1 MYAAAGPDMQQE
13 MIEAAIEGRGV
24 TLEEIDSD
32 DEEFEDDE
40 FLTPE
45 SQEFEDA
52 EEISAEKLAETRKR
66 ARETAVTQTVKKAK
80 TMEQKANLR
89 DQEVAVVG
97 TGVRLQPRG
106 ADSDTTSFFRAA
118 TGSASAEVAQL
129 NNLSDTQI
137 SVDTS
142 VAIFK
147 GMGNALGMLIK
158 FMWYL
163 LGGFTYLVGKVQMS
177 EGSNKDA
184 LRIDSPISNTVV
196 MVSGRM
202 NNMWLRP
209 RHATNWVQ
217 WLSVFTQIFM
227 TLMGVSY
234 YYQMMN
240 WGLFAAGFEGV
251 GIGYAG
257 YVATKKVLHSDEG
270 EILTG
275 IALEALKGKAYK
287 DMGAKFRSQGA
298 VVNAVGRVAI
308 MLANKSIGKAGP
320 AGAVGSWF
328 IRKGMVTASRRE
340 KRAMVRNGIVNIT
353 KTMIAAATGM
363 VNPAHQKL
371 HNYGLDGMQ
380 ELVKT
385 LIPQTRRDYQE
396 QSLKYK
402 LGLATEPPVS
412 EASAVKQWA
421 KAVQKAAK
429 VKEKA
434 KAIVRRH
441 TTEQSLDSI
450 RILLDV
456 EDADY
461 DQVLP
466 VTAGMIAGL
475 EVIGNDLSLAK
486 ENQAKVLGLI
496 IDQMHDSA
504 LMAAFDR
511 LHAAGHTYGESYDF
525 DVQKVARDILQ
536 TLGRAQEAAAM
547 ISKLYKQIRGLQQAP
562 ESTQTKEVS
571 TPTVSTEKQ
580 LLDIVIFI
588 GQMRMQS
595 TARLAERM
603 VMMEE
608 LLMQHVYASSDDED
622 TRRQLQQYFKHFAAM
637 GFHMQQDTHNAI
649 HDAHAVH
656 NTGST
661 PQRSSSSMD
670 VLRIHST
677 HRQPPAEIHWDHPQ
691 HQQMID
697 LYQEASAPARN
708 RRDAQKLANNTG
720 YVVRPSIRTED
731 EEKAYNRQKNANNSD
746 PYWYRNQRSP
756 NEIALPV
763 PRRSSQEQPET
774 PVYSR
779 PVSSRTANM
788 NTAMRLLKI
797 IESGGELSP
806 VQINTLGQIL
816 PSLSGRLAANAYQ
829 LLQQTYT
836 KGSAPMPAD
845 SFTPVK
851 PATGRP
857 TTGSAPHLPATP
869 KVPHPTVPQPTVP
882 RPTAPEVPVDLVPG
896 ARAPSDGPPT
906 EVMEDPITRST
917 GSAGEALE
925 IESLASRASRWGGK
939 LLEYAGPIGDAVN
952 AGLTIYQIGDI
963 ANKQQQWQDWRNN
976 NWRNQLNQLE
986 STANFLNAYQ
996 RSFNEAFAG
1005 NRIWHERV
1013 NGEVKLVTQSKTKLY
1028 DDVFPE
1034 GQSPAADLN
1043 GMQAFFLYG
1052 PQYPRVVQG
1061 MKDQMIQ
1068 IKDLPIPE
1076 NKKQALIAA
1085 TQTRNASALKELS
1098 QAWTS
1103 KYFKNDAA
1111 TNRDRTSS
1119 YWTTYYNEKYVS
1131 NRKRNP
1137 NTADKSLLQ
1146 KITDGIDDALNPILS
1161 WVKHGVQDYANNPDF
1176 INFGNFR
1183 QFDASVYKDDTD
1195 YGKLANDI
1203 HSLTMNDI
1211 KHSMDQYVN
1220 WDGGIHVFKRADVD
1234 RYRRIT
1240 DMLKD
1245 PHLAAKLMGIQDF
1258 AGRYLNNKYFTQG
1271 IKSTPEDNSYD
1282 VFLSNIL
1289 GKNDAEIH
1297 NFLDLNFGANSG
1309 WDPVTQTYKKEKQ
1322 KPGQP
1327 TQLIPGAGVIM
1338 DTGTGTH
1345 THTQKNMH
1353 TQITNNTMSGAFD
1366 LFNPSKT
1373 QGKGDIFGTPS
1384 FQQGFPHDTIGE
1396 IEAPHLTKGSTNTG
1410 KIGQAG
1416 FVPAKDTTH
1425 QGQPKHKNPHIGD
1438 SGHSKH
1444 DQMRDGQTDGSNQ
1457 TTPVHAATNG
1467 PDVAANTDNSSTVQ
1481 ADKAQHTAHIPN
1493 TPYLHLPTVYPE
1505 GHPGNA
1511 DANVTRNA
1519 INHPD
1524 EEQETFNKA
1533 YIMNKLPQ
1541 KQTMLMM
1548 QAKENYL
1555 DSLNMA
1561 QAMY

>member
-1 MYAAAGPDMQQE
+1 MSFFGPELPDDPSLFHTLAGWLSGNKVTNKIVEAIGEAMYAAAGPSMQQE

-32 DEEFEDDE
+32 DEDFEDED
-40 FLTPE
+40 FLTPD

-52 EEISAEKLAETRKR
+52 EEISATDLAETRKR
-66 ARETAVTQTVKKAK
+66 ARETAVEQSLKKAK
-80 TMEQKANLR
+80 TAEQKANLR
-89 DQEVAVVG
+89 EQEVAVVG
-97 TGVRLQPRG
+97 KGARLQPRG
-106 ADSDTTSFFRAA
+106 SDSNYTSFFRAA

-129 NNLSDTQI
+129 NSLSDTQI

-371 HNYGLDGMQ
+371 HNFGLDNMQ
-380 ELVKT
+380 NVVKT
-385 LIPQTRRDYQE
+385 LIPQTRRNYQE

-402 LGLATEPPVS
+402 LGLSSEPPVS

-421 KAVQKAAK
+421 KAVREAAK
-429 VKEKA
+429 IKEKA

-450 RILLDV
+450 RTLLDV

-486 ENQAKVLGLI
+486 EDSAKVLGLI

-525 DVQKVARDILQ
+525 DVQKVYRDIVN
-536 TLGRAQEAAAM
+536 TLDQAKQAVAM
-547 ISKLYKQIRGLQQAP
+547 ISKLYKQIRGLQQATG
-562 ESTQTKEVS
+562 STQTKETS
-571 TPTVSTEKQ
+571 DPKKQ

-677 HRQPPAEIHWDHPQ
+677 HRQPPAEIYWDHPQ

-697 LYQEASAPARN
+697 LYQEASAPSRN

-720 YVVRPSIRTED
+720 YIVRPSIRTED
-731 EEKAYNRQKNANNSD
+731 EEKAYNRQKNAQMQQDKTGLPPVD
-746 PYWYRNQRSP
+746 PAKAQT
-756 NEIALPV
+756 IQDKTGLP
-763 PRRSSQEQPET
+763 PTAEEAE
-774 PVYSR
+774 
-779 PVSSRTANM
+779 PVSVSEVEPEPTSE
-788 NTAMRLLKI
+788 LKI
-797 IESGGELSP
+797 IQPVDGESEADEAYLMRIVELLKTGAELTHLQEVTITEIMSR
-806 VQINTLGQIL
+806 VQSRTLNTSQAELVEQIQ
-816 PSLSGRLAANAYQ
+816 Q
-829 LLQQTYT
+829 LIQT
-836 KGSAPMPAD
+836 KKAAPMPD
-845 SFTPVK
+845 VP
-851 PATGRP
+851 PP
-857 TTGSAPHLPATP
+857 TTA
-869 KVPHPTVPQPTVP
+869 
-882 RPTAPEVPVDLVPG
+882 TAPAAQFPGIGRKLGDEGGIELQPINQPKPVSEPVDLLPG
-896 ARAPSDGPPT
+896 ARAPNEGPLPEIMEEPPAVGNIT
-906 EVMEDPITRST
+906 ESGI
-917 GSAGEALE
+917 AGEAGLAAELE
-925 IESLASRASRWGGK
+925 GIAAIGEVEFGVLGMLMTSPGFGVQQMPTRPSPEDFNSYAHFKNWLEGAKATNKYMGQVYRDYQSVFAGSAAAFKNVKVGTIDKTTAINTRLFGEVSKMDPRIAEHGGYIKGNWLNSFFTYGPALSGAIKSMQKVMDKIEASNIPNKEAFIARQQLRNQQFLTQMRQEWKSHYFNTDRSNAPWELHTIDDHTKGTNSTYWSQFANPNYDVRKWADNTGYWLGANQAKSGQYGWSLFDTHELDDMSFNDDLPEISNSNWTTSRNFAMFLEKQGFNSNQIDWVMKNASFMYKYGGNNFFK
-939 LLEYAGPIGDAVN
+939 QAFQRGDNDNSMAV
-952 AGLTIYQIGDI
+952 GGVSVRQSGGSFKGDEPKDAKYYGQSSYYNT
-963 ANKQQQWQDWRNN
+963 ANKIV
-976 NWRNQLNQLE
+976 
-986 STANFLNAYQ
+986 S
-996 RSFNEAFAG
+996 
-1005 NRIWHERV
+1005 
-1013 NGEVKLVTQSKTKLY
+1013 
-1028 DDVFPE
+1028 
-1034 GQSPAADLN
+1034 DLN
-1043 GMQAFFLYG
+1043 KQL
-1052 PQYPRVVQG
+1052 
-1061 MKDQMIQ
+1061 DQDIQ
-1068 IKDLPIPE
+1068 E
-1076 NKKQALIAA
+1076 
-1085 TQTRNASALKELS
+1085 
-1098 QAWTS
+1098 
-1103 KYFKNDAA
+1103 
-1111 TNRDRTSS
+1111 S
-1119 YWTTYYNEKYVS
+1119 YRQN
-1131 NRKRNP
+1131 
-1137 NTADKSLLQ
+1137 Q
-1146 KITDGIDDALNPILS
+1146 KP
-1161 WVKHGVQDYANNPDF
+1161 K
-1176 INFGNFR
+1176 
-1183 QFDASVYKDDTD
+1183 
-1195 YGKLANDI
+1195 YGK
-1203 HSLTMNDI
+1203 
-1211 KHSMDQYVN
+1211 
-1220 WDGGIHVFKRADVD
+1220 
-1234 RYRRIT
+1234 
-1240 DMLKD
+1240 
-1245 PHLAAKLMGIQDF
+1245 
-1258 AGRYLNNKYFTQG
+1258 
-1271 IKSTPEDNSYD
+1271 
-1282 VFLSNIL
+1282 
-1289 GKNDAEIH
+1289 
-1297 NFLDLNFGANSG
+1297 
-1309 WDPVTQTYKKEKQ
+1309 
-1322 KPGQP
+1322 GQP
-1327 TQLIPGAGVIM
+1327 TQFVPGAGVIM

-1345 THTQKNMH
+1345 THTLK
-1353 TQITNNTMSGAFD
+1353 
-1366 LFNPSKT
+1366 
-1373 QGKGDIFGTPS
+1373 
-1384 FQQGFPHDTIGE
+1384 
-1396 IEAPHLTKGSTNTG
+1396 
-1410 KIGQAG
+1410 KIC
-1416 FVPAKDTTH
+1416 TH
-1425 QGQPKHKNPHIGD
+1425 
-1438 SGHSKH
+1438 
-1444 DQMRDGQTDGSNQ
+1444 R
-1457 TTPVHAATNG
+1457 
-1467 PDVAANTDNSSTVQ
+1467 
-1481 ADKAQHTAHIPN
+1481 
-1493 TPYLHLPTVYPE
+1493 
-1505 GHPGNA
+1505 
-1511 DANVTRNA
+1511 
-1519 INHPD
+1519 
-1524 EEQETFNKA
+1524 
-1533 YIMNKLPQ
+1533 
-1541 KQTMLMM
+1541 
-1548 QAKENYL
+1548 
-1555 DSLNMA
+1555 
-1561 QAMY
+1561 